1 MKKHGLRLC
10 LATGLLLLLTGC
22 FSQSVDELYA
32 PPRAPD
38 DYLKLDDKINE
49 VLNQGGEYAA
59 PLSGELTQKVQLQD
73 LDGDGNMEAI
83 AFFRVSTD
91 ERPLKIYI
99 YRQTEEDYEVAA
111 IIEGTGT
118 AINSVSYVD
127 LDDSPSKEIVVSWQ
141 MYEKTHALGIY
152 SIDRYEVVELV
163 RTDYTDF
170 CLFDL
175 DGDSQR
181 ELIVLQTGVNDED
194 NRAELYNFQ
203 EGVLELESSAPLSR
217 NVTGLA
223 DGGIKTGYLRDRVP
237 ALFIPSYYKG
247 ENGLITDIFAWRS
260 GRIENITLNREGE
273 SENTIR
279 LYTQVSGT
287 DINGDGVMELTAP
300 YALPDPN
307 STSAA
312 VNFWAIRWRQFDVN
326 GTAWPVFT
334 TYHNVRD
341 GWYFILPDEWENKIT
356 ISRSDL
362 ASSGER
368 AVVFSYWEGG
378 AAVDPAPFL
387 VIYQLTG
394 DNRYMRA
401 NMTGRFRLHTG
412 AEDDS
417 ETLYAARFVDCDWDC
432 GLDET
437 GVQENCA
444 LIVSDWSVTT

>member
-1 MKKHGLRLC
+1 M
-10 LATGLLLLLTGC
+10 
-22 FSQSVDELYA
+22 
-32 PPRAPD
+32 
-38 DYLKLDDKINE
+38 
-49 VLNQGGEYAA
+49 
-59 PLSGELTQKVQLQD
+59 
-73 LDGDGNMEAI
+73 
-83 AFFRVSTD
+83 
-91 ERPLKIYI
+91 
-99 YRQTEEDYEVAA
+99 
-111 IIEGTGT
+111 
-118 AINSVSYVD
+118 D

-437 GVQENCA
+437 GVQENFA